1 MTPHRN
7 QAVDHYNTGDR
18 HLIYTAADGNY
29 SLQAAV
35 LLLSLVKTQRHSTH
49 LVIFGNGWS
58 DKDRDRISQLTN
70 GSVTAE
76 IVPVDEMEFA
86 GVRLTNKFPLATA
99 YNVLAPEYLIG
110 DNGRALYIDA
120 DMVVCDDL
128 SELWSIQM
136 DQPVAAVVDAHIGW
150 VANPTMWRPWRE
162 EALEPRSP
170 YLNTGTMLIDLDNWR
185 QSDLTSKI
193 LSLLNQYSLPCVDQD
208 ALNLVLGGGFLELP
222 ARYNSM
228 PYHILSTFRHVDAVT
243 PDREINDALTR
254 PAILHF
260 HRSFLGK
267 PWTFG
272 SAHPATNLWR
282 TLADEAYPRWRRSFD
297 VAGLARRFAARRARM
312 LVLDPRAHALET
324 LSL

>member
-1 MTPHRN
+1 MTSHRN
-7 QAVDHYNTGDR
+7 QEATLYNVGDR

-58 DKDRDRISQLTN
+58 DKDRDRISNLTN
-70 GSVTAE
+70 GSVTVE
-76 IVPVDEMEFA
+76 IVPVDETKFA

-110 DNGRALYIDA
+110 DNGRALYVDA

-128 SELWSIQM
+128 SELWSLPM
-136 DQPVAAVVDAHIGW
+136 DHPVAAVIDAHIGW
-150 VANPTMWRPWRE
+150 VANPTMWRPWRD
-162 EALEPRSP
+162 EALDPQSP
-170 YLNTGTMLIDLDNWR
+170 YLNTGTMMIDLASWR
-185 QSDLTSKI
+185 QADLTSKI
-193 LSLLNQYSLPCVDQD
+193 LNLLNQYSLPCVDQD
-208 ALNLVLGGGFLELP
+208 ALNLVLRGKFVMLP

-228 PYHILSTFRHVDAVT
+228 PYHILSTFRHIDAVA
-243 PDREINDALTR
+243 PDHEINDALTR

-267 PWTFG
+267 PWTFA
-272 SAHPATNLWR
+272 SAHPATKLWR
-282 TLADEAYPRWRRSFD
+282 TLADEAHPRWRRNFD
-297 VAGLARRFAARRARM
+297 VTGLARRFAARRARM
-312 LVLDPRAHALET
+312 LVLDPRARALET
-324 LSL
+324 FSI